1 MSSQPFT
8 QDELAII
15 DRLSPE
21 ALRLFF
27 ASFDAGLETETLDSA
42 DLRKRLRD
50 APPDAVRDVLRNPS
64 VLEVEA
70 ICRHQLGQLKTL
82 LTHKVSKVKKEEA
95 TIILG
100 HKMLMGI
107 ITAASMI
114 AGALGWASYGKFEDA
129 VKNTQALTA
138 EAQQNRQKWADTNAS
153 ISHALVALVKAHFIS
168 VDQHIREIIDM
179 HDSVLALGASA
190 RKSLERETRYT
201 DELIE
206 NLQFQKS
213 LIEASATAGG
223 TTKDSANT
231 RETTQQL
238 LSQLDRLRLIR
249 QFEECLACLTEPRPS
264 RSKLNEIERKW
275 QEFRM
280 VLESD
285 PNRGGV
291 NRAPDELADRVLAYT
306 NNVLGNVH
314 LQRWLDG
321 DQADTRDLDAAM
333 KDFESATL
341 AVDGFARA
349 INNMGVVHFY
359 LSSYGSA
366 DERQRHLRQAESALE
381 EVLRIE
387 TDPSRQTIARLNRAE
402 LRLWQAEAVENTV
415 ALPMV
420 EQALQEVEATSQLQH
435 DFQRRLTLCQAL
447 IQQHLK
453 RPSPEPD
460 SLEKLRDALG
470 ENLRVI
476 RSQFVGTNLA
486 KLRRDMNYHFLAVAL
501 DKQIVSEADLRKWTG
516 ISD

>member
-1 MSSQPFT
+1 MPSHPFT

-27 ASFDAGLETETLDSA
+27 ETFDAGLEIHSLDVA
-42 DLRKRLRD
+42 QLRKRLLD
-50 APPDAVRDVLRNPS
+50 APPDDVRTALRSPS
-64 VLEVEA
+64 ALEVEA
-70 ICRHQLGQLKTL
+70 ICRHQLAQLKTH
-82 LTHKVSKVKKEEA
+82 LTHKVSKVKKDEA

-138 EAQQNRQKWADTNAS
+138 EAQQIRQKYADTNAS
-153 ISHALVALVKAHFIS
+153 ISHTLVALVKAHFIS

-179 HDSVLALGASA
+179 HESVLALGANA
-190 RKSLERETRYT
+190 RRSLERETRYT

-213 LIEASATAGG
+213 LIESSAIAGG
-223 TTKDSANT
+223 STKD
-231 RETTQQL
+231 TTQEL
-238 LSQLDRLRLIR
+238 LSQLDRLKLIR
-249 QFEECLACLTEPRPS
+249 KFEECLACLTEPAPK
-264 RSKLNEIERKW
+264 RSKLNEVERKW

-291 NRAPDELADRVLAYT
+291 NRAPDELVDRVLAYT

-314 LQRWLDG
+314 LQRWLDS
-321 DQADTRDLDAAM
+321 DQTETRDLDAAM
-333 KDFESATL
+333 QDFQSATL

-359 LSSYGSA
+359 LSSFGSPE
-366 DERQRHLRQAESALE
+366 ERRQHLRQAESALE
-381 EVLRIE
+381 DVLRLE

-402 LRLWQAEAVENTV
+402 LRLWQAESLEN
-415 ALPMV
+415 AAAQKMV
-420 EQALQEVEATSQLQH
+420 DQALQEVEATSAIQH

-453 RPSPEPD
+453 RPSTDPSPLEQLRE
-460 SLEKLRDALG
+460 SLE

-476 RSQFVGTNLA
+476 RGHFVGTTLA
-486 KLRRDMNYHFLAVAL
+486 KLKRDMNYHFLAVAL
-501 DKQIVSEADLRKWTG
+501 EKQIVSEADLRTWTG